1 MTPIAKTRDRDSSDP
16 EGRIRRI
23 IRDVLAGHR
32 DAYRAIVKD
41 YGSTIGAFLAAHLS
55 QPDTVEDL
63 AQETFIAAFESL
75 GNFRQDED
83 FGYWLKGIARNKLLM
98 HLRRT
103 YQHGEALE
111 KLKARA
117 AEEIFDD
124 LAGRQAGDDS
134 QAIDRLRHCIE
145 KLPQRLLGVLRARY
159 FDREPVTAI
168 AGRHRTSVSAI
179 SSLLFRGRKELQA
192 CMARTK
198 SP

>member
-1 MTPIAKTRDRDSSDP
+1 VTPIAKTRDRDSSDP

-32 DAYRAIVKD
+32 DAYRAIVKE

-75 GNFRQDED
+75 GTFRQDED

-98 HLRRT
+98 HLRRH
-103 YQHGEALE
+103 YQHGEAVE

-117 AEEIFDD
+117 VEKVMEETCR
-124 LAGRQAGDDS
+124 RQEGDDARS
-134 QAIDRLRHCIE
+134 LDRLRQCLE
-145 KLPQRLLGVLRARY
+145 KLPPRTMDVVRARY
-159 FDREPVTAI
+159 FNRERVTSI
-168 AGRHRTSVSAI
+168 AGKLGTTAAAI
-179 SSLLFRGRKELQA
+179 SALLFRGRKELET
-192 CMARTK
+192 CLGR
-198 SP
+198 SR